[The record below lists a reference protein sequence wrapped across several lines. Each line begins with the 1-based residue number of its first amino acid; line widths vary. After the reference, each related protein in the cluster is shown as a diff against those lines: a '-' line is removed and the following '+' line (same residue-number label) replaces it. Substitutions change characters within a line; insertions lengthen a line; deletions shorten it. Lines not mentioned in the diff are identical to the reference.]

1 MFIYKGSKM
10 TQMQLLR
17 VLDEWDKKGKWVF
30 IMRDLY
36 LLFSKESP
44 QIVKDSLVR
53 HTKSGLI
60 ERICKGVYANPRA
73 LSKERVY
80 DILGYVSNFI
90 REKAFSYLSL
100 ETVLSEN
107 NVISQIPFRYTF
119 VSRLASA
126 EFHTP
131 YGTIEYTQTKR
142 NPKGFFKNCYYDRQR
157 EIWVAKTKQAV
168 ADAYAFNR
176 AVDLIVEKNGTRYEN
191 I

>member
-1 MFIYKGSKM
+1 M
-10 TQMQLLR
+10 TQMQLLK
-17 VLDEWDKKGKWVF
+17 VLDGWDKQDKWVF
-30 IMRDLY
+30 IMRDFY
-36 LLFSKESP
+36 VLFGKESP
-44 QIVKDSLVR
+44 QIIKDALVR

-73 LSKERVY
+73 LSKGRVN
-80 DILGYVSNFI
+80 DILAYVSNFV

-119 VSRLASA
+119 VSRLTSA

-142 NPKGFFKNCYYDRQR
+142 NPKDFFKNCYYSKER
-157 EIWVAKTKQAV
+157 EIWVASTKQAI

-176 AVDLIVEKNGTRYEN
+176 AVDLIEERNA